1 MKELFEPHVII
12 SLAVIAFSLSMVAI
26 VLIIV
31 LRDKISGIHVSRSGV
46 EIRTNDTVVW
56 SKIVDKIERID
67 ASASNSIRK
76 ATTRLMILD
85 PEKYGMSAEVMLAI
99 EKANLPLI
107 YAAYENHH
115 TRKLEANADVYI
127 SDKAYDI
134 FEAVQIWRKHFP
146 ELTGE
151 RTKAFAYHWLK
162 TILLPALRLACV
174 EKVTFYATQIERR
187 SVSNSV
193 KEMLLE
199 CRDKN
204 SKYIKCI
211 DKLAACPDIS
221 GKSSVFLRGEQNKRG
236 EL

>member
-12 SLAVIAFSLSMVAI
+12 SLAVIIGSLSMVAI

-46 EIRTNDTVVW
+46 EIRTNDTMVW

-67 ASASNSIRK
+67 ANVSNSIRK

-85 PEKYGMSAEVMLAI
+85 PEKHGMSAEVMLAI

-115 TRKLEANADVYI
+115 ARKLEANADVYLL
-127 SDKAYDI
+127 DKSYDI
-134 FEAVQIWRKHFP
+134 FEAVQIWQKHFP
-146 ELTGE
+146 ELTSE

-162 TILLPALRLACV
+162 TILLPALRQACV
-174 EKVTFYATQIERR
+174 EKVTFYTTQIERR
-187 SVSNSV
+187 GVSNSV
-193 KEMLLE
+193 KEMLSE

-204 SKYIKCI
+204 LRYIKCI
-211 DKLAACPDIS
+211 DELEACPNV
-221 GKSSVFLRGEQNKRG
+221 GEKSAIFAPAQTKGGTS
-236 EL
+236 